1 MVFLLTFS
9 YLNAMPPT
17 PLVEWEDEEI
27 ADGATSFAERIQHL
41 LNKTVTT
48 TAPPTSFLSPSTPS
62 TTTGRPFVERIAH
75 AVVDIVPQLTTAVQR
90 ELQQPT
96 PILNPMLAPAP
107 TPTTPSTP
115 CSPDHVQVC
124 FVQILHLF

>member
-1 MVFLLTFS
+1 
-9 YLNAMPPT
+9 MPPT
-17 PLVEWEDEEI
+17 PLVEWEDEEL
-27 ADGATSFAERIQHL
+27 ADGATSFAGRIQHL

-48 TAPPTSFLSPSTPS
+48 APPTSFLPPSTPS

-90 ELQQPT
+90 ELQQST
-96 PILNPMLAPAP
+96 PVLAPAP

-115 CSPDHVQVC
+115 CGSNHVQVC
-124 FVQILHLF
+124 FDLIFA

>member
-1 MVFLLTFS
+1 
-9 YLNAMPPT
+9 MPPT
-17 PLVEWEDEEI
+17 PLVEWEDEEL
-27 ADGATSFAERIQHL
+27 ADGATSFAGRIQHL

-48 TAPPTSFLSPSTPS
+48 APPTSFLPSSTPS

-90 ELQQPT
+90 ELQQST
-96 PILNPMLAPAP
+96 PILAPAP

-115 CSPDHVQVC
+115 CSSDHVQVC
-124 FVQILHLF
+124 LYLYYLYIYTVLYLF